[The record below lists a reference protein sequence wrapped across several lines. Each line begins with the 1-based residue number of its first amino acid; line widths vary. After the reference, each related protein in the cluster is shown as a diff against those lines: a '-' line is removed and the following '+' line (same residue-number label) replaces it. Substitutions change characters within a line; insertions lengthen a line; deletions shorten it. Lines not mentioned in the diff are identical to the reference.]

1 MGLGGPVGR
10 YLLLQQLPA
19 GIDVAVRGGRFGF
32 QNLFTGLGN
41 GFVAFLF
48 WKNGLIGALLS
59 NPILVS
65 RRLLFSQ
72 GCCFGG
78 IWLVP
83 FLMVNRT

>member
-10 YLLLQQLPA
+10 YLLLQQFST
-19 GIDVAVRGGRFGF
+19 GVDVAVRGGRFRF

-41 GFVAFLF
+41 GVVAFLF

-59 NPILVS
+59 NPIFVS

-72 GCCFGG
+72 SCCFGG